1 MSKNISINSVSHT
14 YHPSKGNP
22 VFALDNINLEIKDR
36 EFMALLG
43 PSGCGKSTLL
53 FMVGG
58 FLPVSAGTIKV
69 GADTVVDPSPERGI
83 VFQHFA
89 LFPWKTVLD
98 NVLYGL
104 EKTGVAKSERRARAQ
119 HYIDMVQLT
128 GFEDNFP
135 SQLSGGMKQ
144 RAAIARTL
152 AVDPGILLM
161 DEPFGA
167 LDAQTRTLM
176 QDELSAIIQN
186 TPKTVIFVT
195 HDVQEAVRLADRV
208 AVMSRR
214 PGRIKEIVELPGRT
228 DPEFV
233 RSAEYLKMVDYLWGL
248 IRDEAADAQTEH

>member
-89 LFPWKTVLD
+89 LFPWKTVLY

-135 SQLSGGMKQ
+135 SQLSGCMKQ
-144 RAAIARTL
+144 RAAISLTL

-176 QDELSAIIQN
+176 QD
-186 TPKTVIFVT
+186 
-195 HDVQEAVRLADRV
+195 
-208 AVMSRR
+208 
-214 PGRIKEIVELPGRT
+214 
-228 DPEFV
+228 
-233 RSAEYLKMVDYLWGL
+233 
-248 IRDEAADAQTEH
+248 

>member
-89 LFPWKTVLD
+89 LLPWKTVLD

-104 EKTGVAKSERRARAQ
+104 EKTGVAKS
-119 HYIDMVQLT
+119 
-128 GFEDNFP
+128 
-135 SQLSGGMKQ
+135 
-144 RAAIARTL
+144 
-152 AVDPGILLM
+152 
-161 DEPFGA
+161 
-167 LDAQTRTLM
+167 
-176 QDELSAIIQN
+176 
-186 TPKTVIFVT
+186 
-195 HDVQEAVRLADRV
+195 
-208 AVMSRR
+208 
-214 PGRIKEIVELPGRT
+214 
-228 DPEFV
+228 
-233 RSAEYLKMVDYLWGL
+233 
-248 IRDEAADAQTEH
+248 

>member
-1 MSKNISINSVSHT
+1 
-14 YHPSKGNP
+14 
-22 VFALDNINLEIKDR
+22 
-36 EFMALLG
+36 
-43 PSGCGKSTLL
+43 
-53 FMVGG
+53 
-58 FLPVSAGTIKV
+58 
-69 GADTVVDPSPERGI
+69 
-83 VFQHFA
+83 
-89 LFPWKTVLD
+89 VLN

-104 EKTGVAKSERRARAQ
+104 EKTRVPREQRRERAQ
-119 HYIDMVQLT
+119 YYIDMVQLT
-128 GFEDNFP
+128 GFEDSFP

-152 AVDPGILLM
+152 AVDPDILLM

-176 QDELSAIIQN
+176 QDELRQIMRK

-214 PGRIKEIVELPGRT
+214 PGRMKEIVNLPAAR
-228 DPEFV
+228 DPGFA
-233 RSAEYLKMVDYLWGL
+233 RSAEFLEMVEYLWGL